1 MEVTKAPDGKMSA
14 LWARSNA
21 ALGETVFQ
29 KYPPGNFQG
38 PPRCHRGC
46 LFRYPP
52 HILTE
57 RTEPLCTP
65 GTQMTFEQE
74 IKPISFLEKTR
85 LDFKMPALVLAKWS

>member
-46 LFRYPP
+46 LFHYPP
-52 HILTE
+52 LYLQQ
-57 RTEPLCTP
+57 RQNRRDAMS
-65 GTQMTFEQE
+65 TQMTFEQG
-74 IKPISFLEKTR
+74 IKPISFLERTR
-85 LDFKMPALVLAKWS
+85 LDFQMSVLVLAKWS

>member
-52 HILTE
+52 ILTA
-57 RTEPLCTP
+57 RTEPLRAMS
-65 GTQMTFEQE
+65 TQATFEQE
-74 IKPISFLEKTR
+74 IKPTSLLERTGP
-85 LDFKMPALVLAKWS
+85 DFQMQVLVLAKWS